1 MTIQIDSREKSKAI
15 QKILAEFDR
24 NGIKHFTSK
33 LFVGDYM
40 NMDYPRLVIDRK
52 QNLNELCGN
61 VVQDHKRFAAE
72 LERAKDMGISL
83 IVICEHGK
91 NIKTL
96 EDVMTWKNPRLKHS
110 PLAVSG
116 ERLYK
121 ILYAMQSN
129 REKYDVTFLFCS
141 KDETGRRIIE
151 LLQHER
157 TD

>member
-1 MTIQIDSREKSKAI
+1 MTIQIDSREKIKAI

-24 NGIKHFTSK
+24 IGVKYFTSK

-40 NMDYPRLVIDRK
+40 NMDNPRLVIDRK

-72 LERAKDMGISL
+72 LIRAKEMGIGM
-83 IVICEHGK
+83 IVLCEHGK

-96 EDVMTWKNPRLKHS
+96 DDVMTWKNPRLKHS

-116 ERLYK
+116 ERLYR

-129 REKYDVTFLFCS
+129 RDKYDVTVLFCS

-151 LLQHER
+151 LLQNEKP
-157 TD
+157 D